1 MEANHVLYRDGIYYC
16 VRRVPEACVIH
27 SFRYIILDRLRTIE
41 WPADII
47 DAIGR
52 WSTEGVGKRCAL
64 GFDLKLKSKWMKK
77 LTYY

>member
-1 MEANHVLYRDGIYYC
+1 MLYRDGIYYC

-27 SFRYIILDRLRTIE
+27 SFRYIIRDRLRTIE

-64 GFDLKLKSKWMKK
+64 GFDLKLKSKWKKINVK
-77 LTYY
+77 LTKQRG

>member
-1 MEANHVLYRDGIYYC
+1 MIATHARASATYTDIYS
-16 VRRVPEACVIH
+16 H
-27 SFRYIILDRLRTIE
+27 RLRTIE

-64 GFDLKLKSKWMKK
+64 GFDLKLKSKWKKINVK
-77 LTYY
+77 LTKQRG